1 MAYLQKPTLMSAT
14 PCYNPDTSNT
24 GSGFEQVFDKRH
36 GGCPTQELHA
46 QIRKVSLWIFP
57 ARLLMR
63 PGACSPPSCAHLCIS
78 VLCADWSLLVTSW
91 QFSRISTCQ
100 EVLVHFVPL
109 SVICNS
115 DWFWTSSGCLLRLNH
130 HLEDLAGASSW
141 DCAAGNVPAAHANKT
156 QTMQGNCLRQWQCS
170 DLNGF
175 ALMHCDKL

>member
-36 GGCPTQELHA
+36 GGCPTLELHA

-78 VLCADWSLLVTSW
+78 VLCADWSLLVASW

-100 EVLVHFVPL
+100 EVLVHFDSFCPVVRDL
-109 SVICNS
+109 QFRLVL
-115 DWFWTSSGCLLRLNH
+115 DQFWMSPSTQSPPGGSGRSEFLGLRSWKRSSRTR
-130 HLEDLAGASSW
+130 
-141 DCAAGNVPAAHANKT
+141 K
-156 QTMQGNCLRQWQCS
+156 
-170 DLNGF
+170 
-175 ALMHCDKL
+175 

>member
-78 VLCADWSLLVTSW
+78 VLCADWSLLVTSCHFLAIFKNFHMPRSSCSFCPVVRDL
-91 QFSRISTCQ
+91 QFRLVLDQFWMSPSTQSPPGGSGRSEFLGLRSWKRSSRTRKQ
-100 EVLVHFVPL
+100 
-109 SVICNS
+109 NA
-115 DWFWTSSGCLLRLNH
+115 DY
-130 HLEDLAGASSW
+130 AG
-141 DCAAGNVPAAHANKT
+141 
-156 QTMQGNCLRQWQCS
+156 
-170 DLNGF
+170 
-175 ALMHCDKL
+175 KLP